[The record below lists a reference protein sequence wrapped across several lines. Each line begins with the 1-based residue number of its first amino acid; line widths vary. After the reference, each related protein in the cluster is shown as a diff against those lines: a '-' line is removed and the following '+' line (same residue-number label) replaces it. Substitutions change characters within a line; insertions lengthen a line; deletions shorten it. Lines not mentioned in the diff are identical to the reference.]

1 MNEKQPLKVLAGT
14 PDRPL
19 IIGDIEIPCYVLEDE
34 TRVLTQSGMFS
45 SLGIARRGLVSISGG
60 AQMPRFAT
68 SKSLKPFI
76 SNNITAGLSSPL
88 EFQPIR
94 GGRTAY
100 GIPALILADICEA
113 VLEAKNSGALT
124 IKQKKLADT
133 CELLMRGFARVGIIA
148 LVDEATGYQEIRAQ
162 RALASILERIIDKK
176 WHPWTKTFPFSFYDG
191 IIKLKVWPP
200 IYTVKRP
207 GIIGRYTNSIV
218 YERIEDGL
226 YEELRKRNPTL
237 PSGYRK
243 TKHHQWFTPEYGN
256 PLLKEH
262 IAGASALMRAAPN
275 WKSFYETSLPRA
287 FPKKREQIPF
297 PDMESG

>member
-1 MNEKQPLKVLAGT
+1 
-14 PDRPL
+14 
-19 IIGDIEIPCYVLEDE
+19 
-34 TRVLTQSGMFS
+34 
-45 SLGIARRGLVSISGG
+45 
-60 AQMPRFAT
+60 
-68 SKSLKPFI
+68 
-76 SNNITAGLSSPL
+76 
-88 EFQPIR
+88 
-94 GGRTAY
+94 
-100 GIPALILADICEA
+100 
-113 VLEAKNSGALT
+113 
-124 IKQKKLADT
+124 
-133 CELLMRGFARVGIIA
+133 MRGFARVGIIA

-191 IIKLKVWPP
+191 IIKLKGWPP

-207 GIIGRYTNSIV
+207 GIIGRYTNNIV
-218 YERIEDGL
+218 YARIENGL